1 VLPKPAASISKGIW
15 VDTMNTQ
22 TNGTV
27 PSVTQHYK
35 LPFNLRRYVRANS
48 ATIGILGVFLTLWL
62 IFIISAPNTFLSP
75 QIYSAFMTSTPFFAI
90 MAIPLTIVVIAKEID
105 LSFPSIMAMGMVAF
119 SFTYKGTAFIGDTTV
134 STTTRVGLAIIAAL
148 LAGSIIG
155 WLNGIIIVKVGIP
168 SLVVT
173 IGTQFFWRGAV
184 LVLTSGTNFPIE
196 YIKQT
201 FFYPLFVGKI
211 GGFLPMQMVWLV
223 VITILGWV
231 LLNRHRFGAHIYLTG
246 DNINSAELMGV
257 NTGRVRIQ
265 AFMLVGLVSAFAGL
279 IASFYIAY
287 FWPNMGSGYLLNTL
301 AAVFLGGTSVF
312 GGTGTILGTFLG
324 TFIIGSIDAAT
335 VAVGL
340 TGFLTQLIYGFI
352 IVLSVI
358 MHTYLRKRGE

>member
-1 VLPKPAASISKGIW
+1 MWMDNMDS
-15 VDTMNTQ
+15 Q
-22 TNGTV
+22 TNGTATA
-27 PSVTQHYK
+27 VTQRYK
-35 LPFNLRRYVRANS
+35 VPFNFRRFVRTNS
-48 ATIGILGVFLTLWL
+48 AQLGILGVFLTLWL
-62 IFIISAPNTFLSP
+62 IFIIAAPDTFLSP

-119 SFTYKGTAFIGDTTV
+119 SFMYNGSAFIGNVTI
-134 STTTRVGLAIIAAL
+134 RVFLAIIAAL
-148 LAGSIIG
+148 LAGLIIG
-155 WLNGIIIVKVGIP
+155 WINGLIIVKFGIP

-184 LVLTSGTNFPIE
+184 LVLTQGANFTLD
-196 YIKQT
+196 YIKGT
-201 FFYPLFVGKI
+201 IFYPILVGKI
-211 GGFLPMQMVWLV
+211 GGYFPMQMVWLI
-223 VITILGWV
+223 VITIVGWV
-231 LLNRHRFGAHIYLTG
+231 LLNRHRFGAHIYLVG
-246 DNINSAELMGV
+246 DNIDSAELMGV

-265 AFMLVGLVSAFAGL
+265 AFMLIGLISAFAGV
-279 IASFYIAY
+279 IASFFVAY
-287 FWPNMGSGYLLNTL
+287 FWPSLGSGYLLNTL
-301 AAVFLGGTSVF
+301 ASVFLGGTSVF